1 MYKLKE
7 QVIENDEF
15 YNDFLTE
22 MIDYY
27 VMGLDK
33 DRYKVRGSFCP
44 YSHLSETI
52 SQMSKIEGVH
62 TIRLYKN
69 TYKFSHEINCSPE
82 NQLRIEPVAE
92 TPNKV

>member
-7 QVIENDEF
+7 QIIEDDEF

-33 DRYKVRGSFCP
+33 DRYRVKGAFCP
-44 YSHLSETI
+44 YSNLSETI
-52 SQMSKIEGVH
+52 RQMSTIEGVH

-69 TYKFSHEINCSPE
+69 TYKFSHEINLSSE
-82 NQLRIEPVAE
+82 YKLSIHPVSEKA
-92 TPNKV
+92 